1 MPRRASDPTHLAFDL
16 AALWFETGWTIA
28 LRTAQMWAGTVSP
41 GEWARMAGE
50 KPKAF
55 TEAALDAS
63 GAWTRSMTR
72 PARRNRRRLARK
84 KLRK

>member
-1 MPRRASDPTHLAFDL
+1 MTQRAFNPTNLAFDF

-28 LRTAQMWAGTVSP
+28 LRTAQLWAGTSP
-41 GEWARMAGE
+41 PSEWARMVNE
-50 KPKAF
+50 KPKAL

-63 GAWTRSMTR
+63 GAWARSMTR
-72 PARRNRRRLARK
+72 PARRNRRRLSRK